1 MYFLNLFHY
10 FIVPLFIEHSLLW
23 KSTSAH
29 WSHGAHTVDGEERRT
44 TVRKR
49 ASALQVPRSKEV
61 VCLSSPV
68 SPYELPLANKESHC
82 VLLQIYLLKTIIKK
96 KRKKQCLLICLQEH
110 TYFPSFLFSISHA
123 PEEYVVR
130 YNCLVITGSNFSF
143 DLLVQ
148 DCGL

>member
-1 MYFLNLFHY
+1 MYFLNSFHY

-82 VLLQIYLLKTIIKK
+82 VLLQICLLKTIIEKK
-96 KRKKQCLLICLQEH
+96 KTMLADLSPG
-110 TYFPSFLFSISHA
+110 TYLFSLFSFLHK
-123 PEEYVVR
+123 PCTRRV
-130 YNCLVITGSNFSF
+130 C
-143 DLLVQ
+143 
-148 DCGL
+148 C